1 MKNFFKKPLNCYHRI
16 QKAIIV
22 VLFMVAVAVSFFQ
35 ILNRM
40 IFKLPIAWTEEMAR
54 YLLIWLTFLSA
65 VVATRT
71 GSMAA
76 IDILTMRF
84 SGIVRLIAN
93 IFQTVV
99 STAFVS
105 IVTVNLLKVMALQI
119 ETGQLTPALKI
130 SMSIPYFSIAVW
142 GVLSVLEL
150 LLLLVQS
157 ILNKEEPAQ
166 DVAES

>member
-1 MKNFFKKPLNCYHRI
+1 MKNFLIKPLDCYHRV
-16 QKAIIV
+16 QKVTIVAI
-22 VLFMVAVAVSFFQ
+22 FMAALGVTFFQ
-35 ILNRM
+35 IFNRM
-40 IFKLPIAWTEEMAR
+40 ILKLPISWTEEVAR
-54 YLLIWLTFLSA
+54 YLLVWLTFLSA

-99 STAFVS
+99 SIVFVS
-105 IVTVNLLKVMALQI
+105 VVTVNLLKVMALQI

-130 SMSIPYFSIAVW
+130 SMSIPYFSIAIW

-150 LLLLVQS
+150 LLLLMQS
-157 ILNKEEPAQ
+157 ILNKSEPTQ
-166 DVAES
+166 DVAET